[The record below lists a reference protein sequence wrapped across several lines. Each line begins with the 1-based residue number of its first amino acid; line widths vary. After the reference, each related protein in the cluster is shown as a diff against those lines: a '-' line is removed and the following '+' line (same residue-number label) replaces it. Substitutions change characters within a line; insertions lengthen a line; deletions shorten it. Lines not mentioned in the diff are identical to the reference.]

1 MGERDQLESQ
11 WDDLTP
17 AERFELFSTWIL
29 SETEGF
35 QPAELVL
42 FEWTGGDLVIFGFSS
57 DLTAWQVAVADS
69 LFTNDSPSQALGT
82 GDGIIETGH
91 LFAEQQ
97 EDAEELEDE
106 EQEDES
112 VEGQEH
118 AHETVEEERAREEA
132 EQAALESAIH
142 ELEGLAVEAHANYE
156 AALADDDL
164 LGAIYWHGREGEIQT
179 LLIIYKEKLDLLTEA
194 SD

>member
-1 MGERDQLESQ
+1 
-11 WDDLTP
+11 
-17 AERFELFSTWIL
+17 LFRTWIL

-42 FEWTGGDLVIFGFSS
+42 FHWTGGDQVIFAFSS
-57 DLTAWQVAVADS
+57 DLTSWQVAVADS

-82 GDGIIETGH
+82 GEGIIETGH
-91 LFAEQQ
+91 LFSEQQ
-97 EDAEELEDE
+97 EDEDELEDE

-112 VEGQEH
+112 AEGQEH
-118 AHETVEEERAREEA
+118 ANETAEEERAREEA
-132 EQAALESAIH
+132 EQAALEAAIG
-142 ELEGLAVEAHANYE
+142 ELEGLAAEAHANYE

-179 LLIIYKEKLDLLTEA
+179 LLIIYREKLDLLTES

>member
-42 FEWTGGDLVIFGFSS
+42 FEWTSGDLVIFGFSS

-106 EQEDES
+106 EQEDE
-112 VEGQEH
+112 
-118 AHETVEEERAREEA
+118 
-132 EQAALESAIH
+132 
-142 ELEGLAVEAHANYE
+142 
-156 AALADDDL
+156 
-164 LGAIYWHGREGEIQT
+164 
-179 LLIIYKEKLDLLTEA
+179 
-194 SD
+194 